1 MLSVRSRALVGL
13 LGVLVAGLLGLA
25 LAAPASAAR
34 TITISLTADGPKPAS
49 VTAAVGDTI
58 EFRNDDATFIHQA
71 RSASS
76 NWSFD
81 TRPLA
86 PGAKATAGK
95 LTKTGSYLYEGANLD
110 SFTGKVV
117 VPAPTTPSARPP
129 APAPAPTSS
138 APAGASPAA
147 SPSSTGGTGAAAA
160 PGFGGA
166 GGGLP
171 SPSPSATLPA
181 PQVAP
186 VLPGE
191 TPTAAAS
198 AGGVLAEPGR
208 LREAV
213 EARRFGLPA
222 ALAAV
227 GAVGVASLLLRL
239 LLAQPAARAGRAPR
253 RTA

>member
-13 LGVLVAGLLGLA
+13 LGLVVVGLLGLA
-25 LAAPASAAR
+25 AAAPASAAR

-49 VTAAVGDTI
+49 VTAAVGDTVR
-58 EFRNDDATFIHQA
+58 FLNADATFIHQA
-71 RSASS
+71 RSASD

-86 PGAKATAGK
+86 PGQSFTAGTLAKAGE
-95 LTKTGSYLYEGANLD
+95 YRYQGANLD
-110 SFTGKVV
+110 DFTGKVV
-117 VPAPTTPSARPP
+117 VPAATTP
-129 APAPAPTSS
+129 
-138 APAGASPAA
+138 AGSPAA
-147 SPSSTGGTGAAAA
+147 STPPAASAPPAGTSPSPSPSSTGGTGAASA
-160 PGFGGA
+160 PGFGGGA
-166 GGGLP
+166 VGGFP
-171 SPSPSATLPA
+171 SGSPSASLPA

-191 TPTAAAS
+191 TPSAS
-198 AGGVLAEPGR
+198 AGPAGVLAEPGR

-213 EARRFGLPA
+213 GARRFGLPA

-227 GAVGVASLLLRL
+227 GALGVGSLLLRL
-239 LLAQPAARAGRAPR
+239 LLAQPASRAPR